1 MTPYE
6 IAKTFEGTYEWREG
20 SNPKVVAFYADAGHP
35 EVVDDDVAWCA
46 AFVGAMIKRAGGI
59 PTGSL
64 LAQSYLNWGVPVDKK
79 DIKEGDILI
88 FKRGTKAWQGHVTFA
103 AGKPNSKGQ
112 INCLGGNQK
121 DMVNVTTYTLNDSFL
136 GARRA
141 PEPKKVSGTL
151 AGAAVVVAAAAGTTL
166 TAEGPDFS
174 SYALTGLSVAL
185 VAFGLFLLYK
195 LLRKGK

>member
-6 IAKTFEGTYEWREG
+6 LAKTFEGTYEWKEG
-20 SNPKVVAFYADAGHP
+20 SNPTVVAFYADAGHP

-46 AFVGAMIKRAGGI
+46 AFVGAMIKRAGGV

-88 FKRGTKAWQGHVTFA
+88 FKRGTKSWQGHVTFA

-112 INCLGGNQK
+112 INCLGGNQR
-121 DMVNVTTYTLNDSFL
+121 DMVNITTYTLNDSFL

-141 PEPKKVSGTL
+141 PEPKKATGTL
-151 AGAAVVVAAAAGTTL
+151 VGGAVVATGAVSASLSGNV
-166 TAEGPDFS
+166 PDS
-174 SYALTGLSVAL
+174 GSYALVALSVAL
-185 VAFGLFLLYK
+185 VAFGLFFLYK
-195 LLRKGK
+195 LFRKGK